1 MPLCLSLLK
10 HIVFFSSASHL
21 TVTFFPIYGQKY
33 ENSPAKKKLLLC
45 NLDNHL
51 LSSLLLYSYILKRF
65 TKNENFVLT
74 KHFFYAIIIFSKVE
88 NNALSEVGTGSCPA
102 YEKLFGLRCCF
113 RIPLLQNRYFSY
125 LFAVYLQKGFFIMKK
140 RISKLSTRNLT
151 NLSMLLAIAVIF
163 GMFFTS
169 RPDPYTKIPIKFIPV
184 AISAMLFGPVWGGIV
199 GALADVISY
208 SINPAAGAMLPQI
221 IVIEFLYGFSYGLFL
236 KNIIP
241 SKSGYFKT
249 IFFTII
255 QIIILHVLLTTLALL
270 PVYKLSFK
278 TLFILRTPGFIINT
292 VLQLLGILYIIK
304 YSSQLKKIAGIR

>member
-88 NNALSEVGTGSCPA
+88 NNALSEVGTGSCPT

-140 RISKLSTRNLT
+140 EYLSTKKICTLA
-151 NLSMLLAIAVIF
+151 MLIAVSVILGMLSIRF
-163 GMFFTS
+163 G
-169 RPDPYTKIPIKFIPV
+169 PAIKISFKFIGV
-184 AISAMLFGPVWGGIV
+184 FLCSMLFGPVAGGLCGGISDF
-199 GALADVISY
+199 LAYFV
-208 SINPAAGAMLPQI
+208 NPGSGAMMWQI
-221 IVIEFLYGFSYGLFL
+221 TIVEVLYGISFGLFFSNSQGLNSKNFIKLLICLLINTTLLSLIAMSYIL
-236 KNIIP
+236 KDLMGITFYQTLIIRIP
-241 SKSGYFKT
+241 SA
-249 IFFTII
+249 IFNF
-255 QIIILHVLLTTLALL
+255 
-270 PVYKLSFK
+270 
-278 TLFILRTPGFIINT
+278 FI
-292 VLQLLGILYIIK
+292 QLLGISYALK
-304 YSSQLKKIAGIR
+304 YSHSLRKIAGIK